1 MEKFDIF
8 EDVAKRTGG
17 DIYIG
22 VVGPVRSGKSTFIRR
37 FAEQVVLPNIAD
49 EYEQARI
56 RDELPQSGGGKTIMT
71 VEPKFIPADAI
82 EVTVK
87 EGLCVRIRLVDSVGY
102 AVEGALGYLD
112 ETGQPRMVQTPWF
125 EQPIAFHEAAEL
137 GTRKVIAD
145 HSTIGLVVT
154 TDGSVTDLARGKYLE
169 AEERV
174 ISEMQALGKPF
185 VVLLNTTRPFEQAT
199 MELAGELEVKYG
211 APVIP
216 VDASEL
222 SQDDVHLIMEQ
233 ALFEFPVREAHIN
246 LPRWVEELERS
257 HPLRSQFEEAIA
269 EALQGIHKI
278 RDVDAAVEKLGSY
291 DFMEPATLRTIDMG
305 TGVAQ
310 VDTHARDD
318 LYYQTLEEITGVPLE
333 GKHTMVRLMRD
344 YAHAKAEYDKVKDA
358 LAEVRSTGYGM
369 VQPHMSEMTFEE
381 PELVRQGI
389 MYGVK
394 LRANA
399 PSLHFIR
406 ADISAEVTPIIG
418 TAKQG
423 EELVQYLLD
432 KFEDDPKKLWEFD
445 IFGKSLHELVQEG
458 IQSKLYKMPE
468 DAQHKLQET
477 LTRIINEGSGGLI
490 CIII

>member
-1 MEKFDIF
+1 MEKFNIF

-17 DIYIG
+17 DLYIG
-22 VVGPVRSGKSTFIRR
+22 VVGPVRTGKSTFIRR
-37 FAEQVVLPNIAD
+37 FAELVILPSIAD

-56 RDELPQSGGGKTIMT
+56 RDELPQSGGGRTIMT
-71 VEPKFIPADAI
+71 VEPKFTPDSAV
-82 EVTVK
+82 EVTVQ
-87 EGLCVRIRLVDSVGY
+87 EGLTVRIRLVDSVGY
-102 AVEGALGYLD
+102 AVEGALGYQD
-112 ETGQPRMVQTPWF
+112 ESGQPRMVRTPWF
-125 EQPIAFHEAAEL
+125 ETEIPFHEAAEV

-145 HSTIGLVVT
+145 HSTIGLVIT

-174 ISEMQALGKPF
+174 VTEMQALGKPF
-185 VVLLNTTRPFEQAT
+185 VIVLNTTRPYAQES

-216 VDASEL
+216 VDASDL
-222 SQDDVHLIMEQ
+222 SHDDVHLILEQ
-233 ALFEFPVREAHIN
+233 ALFEFPVREAHIS
-246 LPRWVEELERS
+246 LPRWIQELDRA
-257 HPLRSQFEEAIA
+257 HPLRAQFEEAISD
-269 EALQGIHKI
+269 ALQGIQKI
-278 RDVDAAVEKLGSY
+278 RDVDAAVEKLGGY
-291 DFMEPATLRTIDMG
+291 EFMAAVTLRNVDMG
-305 TGVAQ
+305 TGIAQ
-310 VDTHARDD
+310 VDTEARDD
-318 LYYQTLEEITGVPLE
+318 LYYATLEEITGVPLE
-333 GKHTMVRLMRD
+333 GKHTMVRLLRE

-358 LAEVRSTGYGM
+358 LHDVRTSGYGM
-369 VQPHMSEMTFEE
+369 VSPALSDLTFEE

-406 ADISAEVTPIIG
+406 ADIAAEVTPIIG

-423 EELVQYLLD
+423 EDLVEYLLE
-432 KFEDDPKKLWEFD
+432 KFEDDPQKLWDFD

-458 IQSKLYKMPE
+458 IQGKLYRMPE
-468 DAQHKLQET
+468 DAQQKLQET
-477 LTRIINEGSGGLI
+477 LSRIINEGSGGLI